1 MEIVRTDEEIEKL
14 EAWALEGIYGP
25 GGSHYS
31 GQSYEEGII
40 VALDWLSGRRDES
53 PVNDE

>member
-14 EAWALEGIYGP
+14 EAWASEGIYGP

-40 VALDWLSGRRDES
+40 AALDWLSGRRDES
-53 PVNDE
+53 PANDE